1 LSAQPE
7 QLWNLLP
14 MQESWLPQVVDIE
27 CRAYAFP
34 WTEGIFRDCLK
45 VGYSAWVVASPAD
58 EVLAYAVM
66 SMAVGEAHVL
76 NLCVEPAYHQ
86 QGLGRFLLGHLRQLA
101 GAAGMEIMLLEV
113 RKSNAA
119 AIALYQN
126 MGFRKLGVRKAYYP
140 ATKGSSEDAVL
151 FGCTLARPASAE

>member
-1 LSAQPE
+1 VSAQPE
-7 QLWNLLP
+7 QLWNLRP
-14 MQESWLPQVVDIE
+14 MHVAYLPQVMDIE
-27 CRAYAFP
+27 QRAYAFP
-34 WTEGIFRDCLK
+34 WTEGIFRDCLN

-86 QGLGRFLLGHLRQLA
+86 QGLGRFLLAHLQQLA
-101 GAAGMEIMLLEV
+101 RSAGMDIMLLEV

-119 AIALYQN
+119 AIALYQA
-126 MGFRKLGVRKAYYP
+126 MGFHKLGVRKAYYP
-140 ATKGSSEDAVL
+140 ARDGSEDAL
-151 FGCTLARPASAE
+151 LLGYNLGRAAG

>member
-1 LSAQPE
+1 MTVSAQPE
-7 QLWNLLP
+7 QLWNLRP
-14 MQESWLPQVVDIE
+14 MDIATLSQVVDIE
-27 CRAYAFP
+27 RRAYAFP
-34 WTEGIFRDCLK
+34 WTEGIFRDCLN

-86 QGLGRFLLGHLRQLA
+86 QGLGRFLLTHLQQLA
-101 GAAGMEIMLLEV
+101 RSAGMDIMLLEV

-119 AIALYQN
+119 AIALYQG
-126 MGFRKLGVRKAYYP
+126 MGFHKLGVRKAYYP
-140 ATKGSSEDAVL
+140 ARDGSEDAL
-151 FGCTLARPASAE
+151 LLGYNLGPRGE

>member
-1 LSAQPE
+1 MTVSAQPE
-7 QLWNLLP
+7 QLWNLRP
-14 MQESWLPQVVDIE
+14 MDVASLSQVVDIE
-27 CRAYAFP
+27 RRAYAFP
-34 WTEGIFRDCLK
+34 WTEGIFRDCLN

-86 QGLGRFLLGHLRQLA
+86 QGLGRFLLTHLQQLA
-101 GAAGMEIMLLEV
+101 RSAGMDIMLLEV

-119 AIALYQN
+119 AIALYQG
-126 MGFRKLGVRKAYYP
+126 MGFHKLGVRKAYYP
-140 ATKGSSEDAVL
+140 ARDGSEDAL
-151 FGCTLARPASAE
+151 LLGYTLGPRGA

>member
-1 LSAQPE
+1 MTVSAQPE
-7 QLWNLLP
+7 QLWNLRP
-14 MQESWLPQVVDIE
+14 MDVASLSQVVDIE
-27 CRAYAFP
+27 RRAYAFP
-34 WTEGIFRDCLK
+34 WTEGIFRDCLN

-86 QGLGRFLLGHLRQLA
+86 QGLGRFLLTHLQQLA
-101 GAAGMEIMLLEV
+101 RSAGMDIMLLEV

-119 AIALYQN
+119 AIALYQG
-126 MGFRKLGVRKAYYP
+126 MGFHKLGVRKAYYP
-140 ATKGSSEDAVL
+140 ARDGSEDAL
-151 FGCTLARPASAE
+151 LLGYNLGPRGE

>member
-1 LSAQPE
+1 MSAQPD
-7 QLWNLLP
+7 QLWNLRP
-14 MQESWLPQVVDIE
+14 MHVGYLPQVVDIE
-27 CRAYAFP
+27 RRAYAFP
-34 WTEGIFRDCLK
+34 WTEGIFRDCLN

-86 QGLGRFLLGHLRQLA
+86 QGLGRFLLAHLQDIAR
-101 GAAGMEIMLLEV
+101 GAGMDIMLLEV

-119 AIALYQN
+119 AIALYQG
-126 MGFRKLGVRKAYYP
+126 MGFHKLGVRKAYYP
-140 ATKGSSEDAVL
+140 ARDGSEDAL
-151 FGCTLARPASAE
+151 LLGFTLGRPGG

>member
-1 LSAQPE
+1 MTVSAQPE
-7 QLWNLLP
+7 QLWNLRP
-14 MQESWLPQVVDIE
+14 MDVASLSQVVDIE
-27 CRAYAFP
+27 RRAYAFP
-34 WTEGIFRDCLK
+34 WTEGIFRDCLN

-86 QGLGRFLLGHLRQLA
+86 QGLGRFLLTHLQQIARS
-101 GAAGMEIMLLEV
+101 AGMDIMLLEV

-119 AIALYQN
+119 AIALYQG
-126 MGFRKLGVRKAYYP
+126 MGFHKLGVRKAYYP
-140 ATKGSSEDAVL
+140 ARDGSEDAL
-151 FGCTLARPASAE
+151 LLGYNLGPRGE

>member
-1 LSAQPE
+1 MSAQPD
-7 QLWNLLP
+7 QLWNLRP
-14 MQESWLPQVVDIE
+14 MHVAYLPQVVDIE
-27 CRAYAFP
+27 QRAYAFP
-34 WTEGIFRDCLK
+34 WTEGIFRDCLN

-86 QGLGRFLLGHLRQLA
+86 QGLGRFLLTHLQQLA
-101 GAAGMEIMLLEV
+101 RSAGMEIMLLEV

-119 AIALYQN
+119 AIALYQA
-126 MGFRKLGVRKAYYP
+126 MGFHKLGVRKAYYP
-140 ATKGSSEDAVL
+140 ARDGSEDAL
-151 FGCTLARPASAE
+151 LLGYNLGRPAE